1 MPDWTAAMARRRA
14 AASAARL
21 SALCALLLVAT
32 TQASRLTP
40 QVRVCSPG
48 PTICYIPVRT
58 EQQRPHMFA
67 LPACFGVGAAARLC
81 GGQAFEGPSCL
92 FVACAQAMPS
102 IHQINAMTEEATLTS
117 SATRQR
123 EWLGADERP
132 SPCHPGTFF
141 RAYASLILPARSFRS
156 QMRS

>member
-21 SALCALLLVAT
+21 SVLCALLLVAT

-40 QVRVCSPG
+40 QVRVCPG
-48 PTICYIPVRT
+48 PTKCYIPVRT
-58 EQQRPHMFA
+58 EQQRPHTLA
-67 LPACFGVGAAARLC
+67 LPACFDVGAEARVC

-102 IHQINAMTEEATLTS
+102 IHQINAMAEEATLTS

-141 RAYASLILPARSFRS
+141 RAYASLILSARSFRP
-156 QMRS
+156 QVRS